1 MPGGEYTLIELS
13 FQKEELTTPTLPAA
27 LALPSEAVRILQPDG
42 KLRRGATAPMPDE
55 ETLAA
60 LRLMMLSRA
69 VDEWA
74 VKLQRL
80 GRLGTYGPVHGQ
92 EASVVGSSWAL
103 DPTLDWL
110 APAYREQPAMLHHG
124 MPLEKL
130 LAVYMGK
137 LTAGR
142 IPEDVNML
150 PRNQSVGA
158 QLPHAVGLAW
168 AQRLRGTG
176 AAVMVYLGEGAS
188 SEGDFHESCNLAGV
202 VKAPIVFVIQN
213 NSWAISTPSSM
224 QTAGTLWARA
234 AGYGFPGFVVDGNDL
249 FAVYETAKVAVRRA
263 RAGDG
268 PTLIENRTY
277 RMGMHNTT
285 DNPNAYRNAAEVE
298 TAGTADPIL
307 RVQRYLSAR
316 HKWNATLA
324 ERWAREIDGEIR
336 GALERAATY
345 PAPKPE
351 DVFDHVY
358 ERPPAR
364 VTAQRAE
371 LLKRLES

>member
-1 MPGGEYTLIELS
+1 VQVLLS
-13 FQKEELTTPTLPAA
+13 
-27 LALPSEAVRILQPDG
+27 DG
-42 KLRRGATAPMPDE
+42 RLKRARKAPLSDDE
-55 ETLAA
+55 TEAA

-92 EASVVGSSWAL
+92 EASVVGTSWAL
-103 DPTLDWL
+103 DPKLDWL

-168 AQRLRGTG
+168 AQKIRRTG
-176 AAVMVYLGEGAS
+176 ASVMTYLGEGAA

-202 VKAPIVFVIQN
+202 LKAPIVFVIQN
-213 NSWAISTPSSM
+213 NSWAISTPSSL
-224 QTAGTLWARA
+224 QTAGALWARA

-249 FAVYETAKVAVRRA
+249 FAVFETAKSAVERA
-263 RAGDG
+263 RSGDG
-268 PTLIENRTY
+268 PTLIETRTY

-285 DNPNAYRNAAEVE
+285 DNPNAYRDNQEVE
-298 TAGTADPIL
+298 TAATVDPIA
-307 RVQRYLSAR
+307 RVQRYLEAR
-316 HKWNATLA
+316 KRWGTARA
-324 ERWAREIDGEIR
+324 EQWAVEIEREIRDSI
-336 GALERAATY
+336 ERAATY

-358 ERPPAR
+358 ANPPAR
-364 VTAQRAE
+364 VLQQRHD
-371 LLKRLES
+371 LLRPVER

>member
-1 MPGGEYTLIELS
+1 
-13 FQKEELTTPTLPAA
+13 LPAA

-42 KLRRGATAPMPDE
+42 KLTRGATAPMGDE

-103 DPTLDWL
+103 DPALDWL

-168 AQRLRGTG
+168 AQKLRGTG

-213 NSWAISTPSSM
+213 NSWAISTPSST
-224 QTAGTLWARA
+224 QTAGALWARA

-249 FAVYETAKVAVRRA
+249 FAVYETAKVAVHRA
-263 RAGDG
+263 RAGEG

-298 TAGTADPIL
+298 AAATADPIL
-307 RVQRYLSAR
+307 RVQRYLTGR
-316 HKWNATLA
+316 HKWNTALA
-324 ERWAREIDGEIR
+324 ERWAKEIDAEIR
-336 GALERAATY
+336 GAMERAATY
-345 PAPKPE
+345 PAPRPQ

-358 ERPPAR
+358 EKPPAR
-364 VTAQRAE
+364 VTGQRAE